1 MGAAAATVLAE
12 FSVPAVQFVY
22 LRKELP
28 YAQYLKT
35 TGVYCLFGLVMAGV
49 VALLGYVLPLHGWW
63 KLALQVTGGAA
74 VYGALCLTYW
84 KLAKRSDIFRLMRRK

>member
-35 TGVYCLFGLVMAGV
+35 TGVYCLFGLVMAGAGV
-49 VALLGYVLPLHGWW
+49 LLGHVLPLHGWW
-63 KLALQVTGGAA
+63 KLAVQVIGGAA